1 MSRAAIGAILASLIA
16 VLTGAAY
23 LVTTSKLKSGI
34 RDDVEQRVAKAQ
46 ELLIQNS
53 SLEMLRLLK
62 HAEALALDPQLATAL
77 GGDGPEGEP
86 RGADPVLAESV
97 FKKFRAGLSADEA
110 QPDIMAMTDDE
121 GRLIALMSGKNP
133 VTSPV
138 PDTYLA
144 AGKIKYPALKASVTN
159 QIVTSEIWDYEGS
172 GPMKVT
178 VAPILD
184 KETGS
189 TLGTVLVAYAITAP
203 EAMRQQ
209 ALLGAK
215 VVYFSGKAIHTSSF
229 GMAGEQQ
236 SSLSKLLFDGG
247 LAKQALTS
255 EKGLGDIKA
264 VEHRGDTY
272 IATTGRLPRYSSK
285 KLGADYP
292 EPQAGAM
299 VLISLTEASSLVST
313 AGMAILLVG
322 FIGIVFLLLGINL
335 TTKRILHPIEEIEV
349 GVNDIINGNLDRTFQ
364 PVGSD
369 LDGLANALNV
379 MLARLLGRP
388 EPGEEEFDEDGN
400 IIRSEAM
407 LPARPGSAP
416 LDQKQADAEALAHEP
431 MESYLKRVH
440 AEFSAAQV
448 AAGESAPVDYDEF
461 VKRLITNEASLK
473 QKYGAREVRF
483 KVVSENGKVSL
494 KPVPIM

>member
-1 MSRAAIGAILASLIA
+1 MSRAVIGAVLASLIA
-16 VLTGAAY
+16 VLTGTAY
-23 LVTTSKLKSGI
+23 LVTTSKLEGGI

-62 HAEALALDPQLATAL
+62 HAEALALDPKLAEAL
-77 GGDGPEGEP
+77 GGEGQAGAK

-121 GRLIALMSGKNP
+121 GRLIALMSGGTP
-133 VTSPV
+133 VLSPV
-138 PDTYLA
+138 PDTYLQ
-144 AGKIKYPALKASVTN
+144 AGKIKYPALEASVTN

-172 GPMKVT
+172 GAMKVT

-203 EAMRQQ
+203 EAKRQQ
-209 ALLGAK
+209 ALLGAR
-215 VVYFSGKAIHTSSF
+215 VVYFLGNGIHTSSF
-229 GMAGEQQ
+229 GTANEQKG
-236 SSLSKLLFDGG
+236 SLGKSLFEGG
-247 LAKQALTS
+247 LAEQALS
-255 EKGLGDIKA
+255 ADNGLGDIKE
-264 VEHRGDTY
+264 VNHRGDSY

-285 KLGADYP
+285 KLGKDYP
-292 EPQAGAM
+292 QPQAGAM
-299 VLISLTEASSLVST
+299 VLISLTEASSSVAT
-313 AGMAILLVG
+313 AGLAILLVG
-322 FIGIVFLLLGINL
+322 FFSIVLLLLGISL
-335 TTKRILHPIEEIEV
+335 TSRRILQPIEEIEV
-349 GVNDIINGNLDRTFQ
+349 GVNDIINGNLDRTFD

-388 EPGEEEFDEDGN
+388 EPGEEEFDDDGN
-400 IIRSEAM
+400 IIRSTPS
-407 LPARPGSAP
+407 LPVRQGSGP
-416 LDQKQADAEALAHEP
+416 MDQKQAEAEALASEP
-431 MESYLKRVH
+431 RDAYLSRVH
-440 AEFSAAQV
+440 SEFAAAQA
-448 AAGESAPVDYDEF
+448 AAGDTSDVNYDDF
-461 VKRLITNEASLK
+461 VKKLLGNEAVLK
-473 QKYGAREVRF
+473 EKYGAREVRF
-483 KVVSENGKVSL
+483 KVVVDNEKVTL